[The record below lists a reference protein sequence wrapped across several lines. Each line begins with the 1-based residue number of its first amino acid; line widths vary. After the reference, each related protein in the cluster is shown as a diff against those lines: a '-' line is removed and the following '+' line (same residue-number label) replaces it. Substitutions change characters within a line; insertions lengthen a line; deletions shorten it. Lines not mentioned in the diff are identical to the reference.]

1 MAVAVGLVVPRQ
13 RRPLA
18 EVAQGWLVLAEM
30 LLVQLEELL
39 VQMVERVAV
48 LVLALWRRPI
58 LAEVEVLVLL
68 WLVVVASM
76 AVLPSVVLQAAGQE
90 AEKLLLLHILEAVGV
105 DKTELLS

>member
-1 MAVAVGLVVPRQ
+1 
-13 RRPLA
+13 
-18 EVAQGWLVLAEM
+18 M

-39 VQMVERVAV
+39 VRMVERVAV

-68 WLVVVASM
+68 RLVVVASM
-76 AVLPSVVLQAAGQE
+76 AVLPSAVLQAAGQE